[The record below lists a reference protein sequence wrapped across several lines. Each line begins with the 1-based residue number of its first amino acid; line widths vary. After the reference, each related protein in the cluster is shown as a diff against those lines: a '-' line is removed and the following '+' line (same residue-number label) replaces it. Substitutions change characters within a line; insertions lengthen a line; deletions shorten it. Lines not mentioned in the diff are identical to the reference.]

1 VRAAIVSHALSDA
14 NRALALRGFG
24 TAPVEVL
31 TPREALLG
39 LVRGDAALVRLDVS
53 ADLAGV
59 EEGLWVVDRL
69 HDAGVLILNRPAALL
84 AAHDKL
90 LTSRLLRRA
99 ALPHPRTILLQRHA
113 PAPDLDFPVVVK
125 PRFGSWGRDVIL
137 CRDRAE
143 LERAL
148 EGLSFRP
155 WFRRT
160 GALAQELIP
169 PLGYDLRLLVARG
182 RIVGCARRIAA
193 AGEWRTN
200 VSLGAQ
206 IVGQLP
212 PPLASRLAL
221 EAAEALGLD
230 LVGVDLLPT
239 GPNGFCV
246 IELNGAVDFR
256 PVYSFPGR
264 NAYTDAMDALSEAL
278 QPAAQDVA
286 LGAAAS

>member
-1 VRAAIVSHALSDA
+1 MRAAIVSHALSDT
-14 NRALALRGFG
+14 NHALALHGFG
-24 TAPVEVL
+24 EVPVEVL
-31 TPREALLG
+31 NPREALLG
-39 LVRGDAALVRLDVS
+39 LVRGDVALVRLDVS
-53 ADLAGV
+53 ADLDGV
-59 EEGLWVVDRL
+59 EEGLWAVDRL
-69 HDAGVLILNRPAALL
+69 QNAGVHILNRPEALL

-99 ALPHPRTILLQRHA
+99 GLPHPRTVLVQRHA
-113 PAPDLDFPVVVK
+113 PAPDLDFPAVVK
-125 PRFGSWGRDVIL
+125 PRFGSWGRDVTL

-169 PLGYDLRLLVARG
+169 PLGYDLRLIVARG
-182 RIVGCARRIAA
+182 RVVGCARRIAA

-200 VSLGAQ
+200 VSLGAE
-206 IVGQLP
+206 IVSELP

-221 EAAEALGLD
+221 EAAEASGLH

-256 PVYSFPGR
+256 PIYSFPGR
-264 NAYTDAMDALSEAL
+264 NAYADVMDALSEAL
-278 QPAAQDVA
+278 EPEPQNVA
-286 LGAAAS
+286 LGAVSS